1 MNDKS
6 IILEAA
12 LDEDYL
18 KIDIHQPDEVI
29 WDYDFSLVPMDK
41 VNKICTDMNETINRI
56 GKINLPGPQLKD
68 GLIQSGRLLC
78 ELLIQPKI
86 EKKLRVTDADT
97 IIAIIDDKLIHIPW
111 ELIYFDQEFLC
122 RRFCM
127 GRKVKTRQKLPD
139 IKKKKSSDTHTIW
152 IIADPSD
159 ELKNAES
166 EGISICQYIDN
177 VIPQIEPVLS
187 CRVTLEDIQ
196 NDIRQYDIIHF
207 AGHVDYFKDDFL
219 KNGWRLT
226 EGRLTISDINQM
238 AGTVEMPSFIFANAC
253 QSALTNVSIDCN
265 NAYPNISGTANAFL
279 TAGVNHYIGTL
290 WEIDDNQSRYFAI
303 CFYKYLFSGLTIGE
317 SIRLSRIDF
326 DEEFGDCSIGWAS
339 YLLYG
344 DPKETYIDASKSQ
357 SVIRGISDS
366 ASTSSKPKNMRQN
379 INKYALFIPVII
391 VLLFV
396 MYFIFNQSSDT
407 VVIPAQVLETLE
419 KLAISQQKEI
429 EHLLDRIE
437 HKMSKHFP
445 KQSSTIDNWT
455 STPLT
460 LVVDFVFS
468 VNQLNLIKENMILST
483 IQEAIIM
490 KTRFKCLERKG
501 FSQLLKELDLSL
513 THPLHKL
520 KRQPEI
526 MAPNYFLFV
535 TIEKINANLF
545 IYLRLSQMN
554 RSVYDAW
561 YETIRYEKSI
571 GIQKNQ
577 LTHRLINNLHQ
588 IETDMICSLQGKI
601 IHIKAQDIVI
611 NIGNDEGVF
620 PGQIFRVVDTDT
632 LLEIEIV
639 QKSKSIAKIFRNDHG
654 VKIDQKVV
662 AEQQNKRKER

>member
-29 WDYDFSLVPMDK
+29 WDYDYSLVPMDQ
-41 VNKICTDMNETINRI
+41 VNKICKDMLETINRI
-56 GKINLPGPQLKD
+56 GKINLPDPQLKD

-78 ELLIQPKI
+78 ELLIHPKI

-97 IIAIIDDKLIHIPW
+97 IIAVIDDKLIHIPW

-127 GRKVKTRQKLPD
+127 GRKVKTQQKLPD
-139 IKKKKSSDTHTIW
+139 IKKKKSSNTNTIW
-152 IIADPSD
+152 IIADPSN

-166 EGISICQYIDN
+166 EGIAICQYIDN
-177 VIPQIEPVLS
+177 VIPQIEAVLS
-187 CRVTLEDIQ
+187 GRVTLDDIQ

-207 AGHVDYFKDDFL
+207 AGHVDYFKNDL
-219 KNGWRLT
+219 RKNGWRLT
-226 EGRLTISDINQM
+226 EGRLTISDIDQM

-253 QSALTNVSIDCN
+253 QSALTNVSVDCN
-265 NAYPNISGTANAFL
+265 HAYPNISGMANAFL

-303 CFYKYLFSGLTIGE
+303 CFYKYLFSGLAIGE

-326 DEEFGDCSIGWAS
+326 DEEFGSCSIGWAS

-344 DPKETYIDASKSQ
+344 DPNETYIGTSKSQ
-357 SVIRGISDS
+357 GEIRGKSDS
-366 ASTSSKPKNMRQN
+366 ASTPYKPKKIRQN
-379 INKYALFIPVII
+379 INKYVLFIPVI

-396 MYFIFNQSSDT
+396 MYNIFNKSSDT

-419 KLAISQQKEI
+419 KLAISKQKEI

-437 HKMSKHFP
+437 HKMSLYLP

-455 STPLT
+455 SSPLT
-460 LVVDFVFS
+460 LVVDFVVS
-468 VNQLNLIKENMILST
+468 VNQLNLVKENIILST
-483 IQEAIIM
+483 IQEAIIK

-526 MAPNYFLFV
+526 MTPNFFLFV
-535 TIEKINANLF
+535 SIEKINANLF
-545 IYLRLSQMN
+545 IYLRLSEMN

-561 YETIRYEKSI
+561 YETIKYENSI

-577 LTHRLINNLHQ
+577 LTQRLINNLHQ
-588 IETDMICSLQGKI
+588 IEKDMICALQGKI

-639 QKSKSIAKIFRNDHG
+639 QKNKSIAKIFSNDHI
-654 VKIDQKVV
+654 VKNDQKVV
-662 AEQQNKRKER
+662 AEQQNKKKER